1 MFLLPISP
9 APVLRETTSLVVPS
23 GLQGQGRGG
32 RASVSRSFTS
42 FPGWAAPGLLFQG
55 DAAVLPTLQVVD
67 LGFELGLCEP
77 RTCVLTLHAT

>member
-9 APVLRETTSLVVPS
+9 APVLGETTSLVVPS

-42 FPGWAAPGLLFQG
+42 FPGWAAPGLLGLQP
-55 DAAVLPTLQVVD
+55 VLSYLFESVSLYPALTAWYFDD
-67 LGFELGLCEP
+67 LFMYLL
-77 RTCVLTLHAT
+77 